1 MNYVF
6 QFSVVWNNLPLFIQG
21 VLLTIQMSALSI
33 GLGLIVGILGALF
46 RTSKNRFLNMIAIT
60 YVEVIR
66 NTPFLVQLFFF
77 FFGLPAIGIKLNS
90 GQAAV
95 LSLVVNFGAYATEIV
110 RTGVESIK
118 KGQIEAS
125 QSLGL
130 NDLQTFRYV
139 ILTPALANIYPS
151 LLGQII
157 LIVLGTSVVSQISAE
172 ELTFVG
178 SFIESRTF
186 RSFEIYFTITLIY
199 LVIVWIVKLIAFLVE
214 QKYFKFAK
222 YY

>member
-6 QFSVVWNNLPLFIQG
+6 QFSVIGNNLPLFIQG
-21 VLLTIQMSALSI
+21 IFLTIQMSALSI
-33 GLGLIVGILGALF
+33 ILGLLVGIIGALF
-46 RTSKNRFLNMIAIT
+46 RTSENRFLNMIAIT
-60 YVEVIR
+60 YVELIR

-77 FFGLPAIGIKLNS
+77 FFGLPAIGLKLNS

-95 LSLVVNFGAYATEIV
+95 LALFVNFGAYATEII

-139 ILTPALANIYPS
+139 VLMPALANIYPS
-151 LLGQII
+151 LIGQII
-157 LIVLGTSVVSQISAE
+157 LIVLGTSVVSQVSAE

-199 LVIVWIVKLIAFLVE
+199 LVLVWAIKLIAFFIE
-214 QKYFKFAK
+214 RKYFKFSK

>member
-1 MNYVF
+1 MAPPAAVILETL
-6 QFSVVWNNLPLFIQG
+6 WR
-21 VLLTIQMSALSI
+21 
-33 GLGLIVGILGALF
+33 LI
-46 RTSKNRFLNMIAIT
+46 
-60 YVEVIR
+60 Y
-66 NTPFLVQLFFF
+66 
-77 FFGLPAIGIKLNS
+77 LPAIGIKLNS